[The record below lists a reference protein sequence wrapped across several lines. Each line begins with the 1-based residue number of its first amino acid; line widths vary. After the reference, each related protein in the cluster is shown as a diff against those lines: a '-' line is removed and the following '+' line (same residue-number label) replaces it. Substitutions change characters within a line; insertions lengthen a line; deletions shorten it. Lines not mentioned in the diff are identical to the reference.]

1 MKNVQIIKP
10 PISKSI
16 KCARVTLEPGEEIGE
31 HVTDGCE
38 EIIVVLKGKA
48 TLVKDGKCIVLKEGQ
63 AHFIQEGIRHNV
75 RNESEKEIEYVYVV
89 SMLR

>member
-38 EIIVVLKGKA
+38 EIIVVLKGRVI
-48 TLVKDGKCIVLKEGQ
+48 LVKEGKCLMLEQGQ
-63 AHFIQEGIRHNV
+63 AHFIGESIRHNV